1 MKSSQRIENRQK
13 KGKPNSS
20 ATYRFS
26 ECCQFAQVARD
37 EAEERPEQLLDLAVL
52 KRVLLLLDHVFL
64 CRELG

>member
-1 MKSSQRIENRQK
+1 MKSCQRIENRQK
-13 KGKPNSS
+13 KGKPNFS
-20 ATYRFS
+20 ATYRFP

-64 CRELG
+64 RRELG